1 MTWLVPG
8 KTAAILRGG
17 GNILTYTCLCILHD
31 RWGHQSTGTEWT
43 VHPYPQIQLVSPCL
57 SVPACC
63 IHCSRKFTCC
73 VLLHLNS
80 LVLVNL
86 FRGWFYIEANA
97 VALAV
102 CSRLGLRQ
110 WVILWWLMHRLSNL
124 SEIENLIAGLWGFFF
139 FSCHSLRSQ
148 TWTLGFDRFFC
159 SIVCTQKW
167 TG

>member
-1 MTWLVPG
+1 MYLNFHLGGVLKGQLWLWHGWCQVKLLPSCG
-8 KTAAILRGG
+8 GGRG

-63 IHCSRKFTCC
+63 IYCSRKFTCC

-86 FRGWFYIEANA
+86 FRGWFYIEANT

-124 SEIENLIAGLWGFFF
+124 SEIENLIAGLCGV
-139 FSCHSLRSQ
+139 FSSLV
-148 TWTLGFDRFFC
+148 TH
-159 SIVCTQKW
+159 
-167 TG
+167 